1 MKTLLIRIKQSPL
14 LSALLIF
21 GLVTSILLISLGTSF
36 VSNLYYSDKAKNQ
49 YNPKK
54 AKVYD
59 ITYSALKSSDSSV
72 MNKLFSKVDNDTGLF
87 INDLLLHTDAS
98 EVNAYNKVSGEYFT
112 NNNVWHY
119 PLISGSYYTADDVKK
134 GNKVVVLGSK
144 LLKEAYERNGNKYI
158 EIEEEEYLIKGVI
171 GIPDEKSSWDNRII
185 MPCTSMPKNYFE
197 NNLQRDLEDISFV
210 IYNEKGEYS
219 QDIKQI
225 NAEGKKLFDNFSLDY
240 LGELQDDN
248 SLKVVV
254 ENPDFLLFVALIGYI
269 ITIIFA
275 INITVFWIEKRKYE
289 ISVRKAFG
297 FTNGSIMK
305 MIFKEMIGFAIISF
319 AIAIIVQFLLGL
331 AVGSIA
337 NYTLKLYL
345 PNLVIGLFVVLVT
358 ALVTTLIPAIKAI
371 KVEPAEALKSKEGW
385 VIYERNFKK
394 YIKEKVV

>member
-1 MKTLLIRIKQSPL
+1 MKSLLIRIKQSSL

-87 INDLLLHTDAS
+87 INDLLLHTNAS
-98 EVNAYNKVSGEYFT
+98 EVNVYNKVSGEYFT

-119 PLISGSYYTADDVKK
+119 PLISGSYYTAEDVKK

-219 QDIKQI
+219 QDLKQI
-225 NAEGKKLFDNFSLDY
+225 NAEGKKLFDNFTLDY

-248 SLKVVV
+248 SLKIVV

-371 KVEPAEALKSKEGW
+371 KVEPAEALKSKEG
-385 VIYERNFKK
+385 
-394 YIKEKVV
+394 

>member
-1 MKTLLIRIKQSPL
+1 MKSLLIRIKQSPL

-87 INDLLLHTDAS
+87 INDLLLHTNAS
-98 EVNAYNKVSGEYFT
+98 EVNVYNKVSGEYFT

-119 PLISGSYYTADDVKK
+119 PLISGSYYTAEDVKK

-158 EIEEEEYLIKGVI
+158 KIEEEEYLIKGVI

-225 NAEGKKLFDNFSLDY
+225 NAEGKKLFDNFTLDY

-248 SLKVVV
+248 SLKIVV

-305 MIFKEMIGFAIISF
+305 MIFKEMIGFAIMSF

-371 KVEPAEALKSKEGW
+371 KVEPAEALKSKEG
-385 VIYERNFKK
+385 
-394 YIKEKVV
+394 

>member
-1 MKTLLIRIKQSPL
+1 MKSLLIRIKQSPL

-144 LLKEAYERNGNKYI
+144 LLKKAYERNGNKYI

-171 GIPDEKSSWDNRII
+171 GIPNEESSWDNRII

-210 IYNEKGEYS
+210 IYNEKSEYS

-225 NAEGKKLFDNFSLDY
+225 NAEGKKLFDNFTLDY

-345 PNLVIGLFVVLVT
+345 PNLVIGLVVVLVT

-371 KVEPAEALKSKEGW
+371 KVEPAEALKSKEG
-385 VIYERNFKK
+385 
-394 YIKEKVV
+394 

>member
-36 VSNLYYSDKAKNQ
+36 VSNLYYSDKAKSQ
-49 YNPKK
+49 YNPQK

-72 MNKLFSKVDNDTGLF
+72 MNKLFSKIDNDTGLF
-87 INDLLLHTDAS
+87 INNLLLHTDAS

-119 PLISGSYYTADDVKK
+119 PLISGSYYTAEDVKK
-134 GNKVVVLGSK
+134 GNKVVVLGSN
-144 LLKEAYERNGNKYI
+144 LLKRAYERNGNKYI

-171 GIPDEKSSWDNRII
+171 GISNEKSSWDNRII
-185 MPCTSMPKNYFE
+185 MPCTSMPKNYFK
-197 NNLQRDLEDISFV
+197 NNLQRDLDDISFV

-225 NAEGKKLFDNFSLDY
+225 NAEGKKLFDNFTLDY

-319 AIAIIVQFLLGL
+319 IIAIIVQFLLGL
-331 AVGSIA
+331 IVGSIA

-371 KVEPAEALKSKEGW
+371 KVEPAEALKSKEG
-385 VIYERNFKK
+385 
-394 YIKEKVV
+394 

>member
-1 MKTLLIRIKQSPL
+1 MKSLLIRIKQSPL

-49 YNPKK
+49 YNPQK

-59 ITYSALKSSDSSV
+59 ITYSALKSNDSSV

-119 PLISGSYYTADDVKK
+119 PLISGSYYTAEDVKK

-171 GIPDEKSSWDNRII
+171 GISNEKSSWDNRII
-185 MPCTSMPKNYFE
+185 MPCTSMPKNYFK

-210 IYNEKGEYS
+210 IYNEKGKYS

-225 NAEGKKLFDNFSLDY
+225 SAEGKKLFDNFTLDY

-248 SLKVVV
+248 SLKIVI

-319 AIAIIVQFLLGL
+319 IIAIIVQFLIGL

-371 KVEPAEALKSKEGW
+371 KVEPAEALKSKEG
-385 VIYERNFKK
+385 
-394 YIKEKVV
+394 

>member
-1 MKTLLIRIKQSPL
+1 MKSLLIRIKQSPL

-36 VSNLYYSDKAKNQ
+36 VSNLYYSDKAKSQ
-49 YNPKK
+49 YNPQK

-72 MNKLFSKVDNDTGLF
+72 MNKLFSKIDNDTGLF
-87 INDLLLHTDAS
+87 INDLLLHTNAS

-112 NNNVWHY
+112 NDNVWHY
-119 PLISGSYYTADDVKK
+119 PLISGNYYTADDVKK
-134 GNKVVVLGSK
+134 GNKVVVLGSN
-144 LLKEAYERNGNKYI
+144 LLKRAYERNGNKYI

-171 GIPDEKSSWDNRII
+171 GIPNEESSWDNRII

-225 NAEGKKLFDNFSLDY
+225 NAEGKKLFDNFTLDY

-297 FTNGSIMK
+297 FTNGLIIK

-319 AIAIIVQFLLGL
+319 IIAIIVQFLIGL

-371 KVEPAEALKSKEGW
+371 KVEPAEALKSKEG
-385 VIYERNFKK
+385 
-394 YIKEKVV
+394 

>member
-1 MKTLLIRIKQSPL
+1 MKLIMSRIKNSPL
-14 LSALLIF
+14 LSCLLVF
-21 GLVTSILLISLGTSF
+21 GLVTSILLISIGTSF

-49 YNPKK
+49 YNPQK

-59 ITYSALKSSDSSV
+59 ITYSALKSNDSSV

-119 PLISGSYYTADDVKK
+119 PLISGSYYTAEDVKK

-171 GIPDEKSSWDNRII
+171 GISNEKSSWDNRII
-185 MPCTSMPKNYFE
+185 MPCTSMPKNYFK

-225 NAEGKKLFDNFSLDY
+225 SAEGKKFFDNFTLDY

-319 AIAIIVQFLLGL
+319 IIAIIVQFLIGL

-345 PNLVIGLFVVLVT
+345 PNLAIGLVVVLVT
-358 ALVTTLIPAIKAI
+358 ALITTLIPAIKAI
-371 KVEPAEALKSKEGW
+371 KVESAEALKSKEG
-385 VIYERNFKK
+385 
-394 YIKEKVV
+394 

>member
-1 MKTLLIRIKQSPL
+1 MKSLLIRIKQSPL

-72 MNKLFSKVDNDTGLF
+72 MNKLFSKVNNDTGLF
-87 INDLLLHTDAS
+87 INDLLLHTNAS

-119 PLISGSYYTADDVKK
+119 PLISGSYYTAEDVKK

-185 MPCTSMPKNYFE
+185 MPCTSMPKNYFK

-210 IYNEKGEYS
+210 IYNEKGDYS

-225 NAEGKKLFDNFSLDY
+225 NAEGKKLFDNFTLDY

-248 SLKVVV
+248 SLKIVV

-297 FTNGSIMK
+297 FANGSIMK

-371 KVEPAEALKSKEGW
+371 KVEPAEALKSKEG
-385 VIYERNFKK
+385 
-394 YIKEKVV
+394 

>member
-1 MKTLLIRIKQSPL
+1 MKLIMSRIKNSPL
-14 LSALLIF
+14 LSCLLVF
-21 GLVTSILLISLGTSF
+21 GLVTSILLISIGTSF

-72 MNKLFSKVDNDTGLF
+72 MNKLFSKVNNDTGLF
-87 INDLLLHTDAS
+87 INDLLLHTNAS

-119 PLISGSYYTADDVKK
+119 PLISGSYYTAEDVKK
-134 GNKVVVLGSK
+134 GNKVIVLGSK

-185 MPCTSMPKNYFE
+185 MPCTSMPKNYFK

-225 NAEGKKLFDNFSLDY
+225 NTEGKKLFDNFTLDY

-297 FTNGSIMK
+297 FANGSIMK

-371 KVEPAEALKSKEGW
+371 KVEPAEALKSKEG
-385 VIYERNFKK
+385 
-394 YIKEKVV
+394 

>member
-185 MPCTSMPKNYFE
+185 MPCTSIPKNYFK

-371 KVEPAEALKSKEGW
+371 KVEPAEALKSKEG
-385 VIYERNFKK
+385 
-394 YIKEKVV
+394 

>member
-36 VSNLYYSDKAKNQ
+36 VSNLYYSDKAKSQ
-49 YNPKK
+49 YNPQK

-72 MNKLFSKVDNDTGLF
+72 MNKLFSKIDNDTGLF
-87 INDLLLHTDAS
+87 INNLLLHTDAS

-119 PLISGSYYTADDVKK
+119 PLISGSYYTAEDVKK
-134 GNKVVVLGSK
+134 GNKVVVLGSN
-144 LLKEAYERNGNKYI
+144 LLKRAYERNGNKYI

-171 GIPDEKSSWDNRII
+171 GIPNEKSSWDNRII

-225 NAEGKKLFDNFSLDY
+225 NVEGKKLFDNFTLDY

-248 SLKVVV
+248 SLKIVV

-319 AIAIIVQFLLGL
+319 IIAIIVQFLIGL

-358 ALVTTLIPAIKAI
+358 ALITTLIPAIKAI
-371 KVEPAEALKSKEGW
+371 KVEPAEALKSKEG
-385 VIYERNFKK
+385 
-394 YIKEKVV
+394 

>member
-1 MKTLLIRIKQSPL
+1 MKSLLIRIKQSPL

-119 PLISGSYYTADDVKK
+119 PLISGSYYTAEDVKK

-185 MPCTSMPKNYFE
+185 MPCTSMPKNYFK

-219 QDIKQI
+219 QDIKEI
-225 NAEGKKLFDNFSLDY
+225 NNEGKKLFDNFTLDY

-248 SLKVVV
+248 SLKIVV

-345 PNLVIGLFVVLVT
+345 PNLVIGLVVVLVT

-371 KVEPAEALKSKEGW
+371 KVEPAEALKSKEG
-385 VIYERNFKK
+385 
-394 YIKEKVV
+394 

>member
-1 MKTLLIRIKQSPL
+1 MKSLLIRIKQSPL

-36 VSNLYYSDKAKNQ
+36 VSNLYYSDKAKSQ
-49 YNPKK
+49 YNPQK

-72 MNKLFSKVDNDTGLF
+72 MNKLFSKIDNDTGLF
-87 INDLLLHTDAS
+87 INDLLLHTNAS

-112 NNNVWHY
+112 NDNVWHY
-119 PLISGSYYTADDVKK
+119 PLISGNYYTADDVKK
-134 GNKVVVLGSK
+134 GNKVVVLGSN
-144 LLKEAYERNGNKYI
+144 LLKRAYERNGNKYI

-171 GIPDEKSSWDNRII
+171 GIPNEESSWDNRII

-225 NAEGKKLFDNFSLDY
+225 NAEGKKLFDNFTLDY

-297 FTNGSIMK
+297 FTNGSIIK

-319 AIAIIVQFLLGL
+319 IIAIIVQFLIGL

-371 KVEPAEALKSKEGW
+371 KVEPAEALKSKEG
-385 VIYERNFKK
+385 
-394 YIKEKVV
+394 

>member
-1 MKTLLIRIKQSPL
+1 MKSLLIRIKQSPL

-72 MNKLFSKVDNDTGLF
+72 MNKLFSKIDNDTGLF

-98 EVNAYNKVSGEYFT
+98 EVNVYNKVSGEYFT

-134 GNKVVVLGSK
+134 GNKVVVLGSN
-144 LLKEAYERNGNKYI
+144 LLKKAYERNGNKYI

-171 GIPDEKSSWDNRII
+171 GIPNEESSWDNRII
-185 MPCTSMPKNYFE
+185 MPCTSMPKNYFK

-225 NAEGKKLFDNFSLDY
+225 NAEGKKLFDNFTLDY

-319 AIAIIVQFLLGL
+319 IIAIIVQFLLGL
-331 AVGSIA
+331 IVGSIA

-345 PNLVIGLFVVLVT
+345 PNLVVLVT

-371 KVEPAEALKSKEGW
+371 KVEPAEALKSKEG
-385 VIYERNFKK
+385 
-394 YIKEKVV
+394 

>member
-36 VSNLYYSDKAKNQ
+36 VSNLYYSDKAKSQ
-49 YNPKK
+49 YNPQK

-72 MNKLFSKVDNDTGLF
+72 MNKLFSKIDNDTGLF
-87 INDLLLHTDAS
+87 INDLLLHADAS

-119 PLISGSYYTADDVKK
+119 PLISGSYYTAEDVKK

-171 GIPDEKSSWDNRII
+171 GIPNEESSWDNRII
-185 MPCTSMPKNYFE
+185 MPCTSMPKNYFK

-225 NAEGKKLFDNFSLDY
+225 NAEGKKLFDNFTLDY

-248 SLKVVV
+248 FLKIVV

-319 AIAIIVQFLLGL
+319 IIAIIVQFLIGL

-371 KVEPAEALKSKEGW
+371 KVEPAEALKSKEG
-385 VIYERNFKK
+385 
-394 YIKEKVV
+394 

>member
-1 MKTLLIRIKQSPL
+1 MKSLLIRIKQSPL

-87 INDLLLHTDAS
+87 INDLLLHTNAS
-98 EVNAYNKVSGEYFT
+98 EVNVYNKVSGEYFT

-119 PLISGSYYTADDVKK
+119 PLISGSYYTAEDVKK

-185 MPCTSMPKNYFE
+185 MPCTSMPKNYFK

-219 QDIKQI
+219 QDIKEI
-225 NAEGKKLFDNFSLDY
+225 NNEGKKLFDNFTLDY

-371 KVEPAEALKSKEGW
+371 KVEPAEALKSKEG
-385 VIYERNFKK
+385 
-394 YIKEKVV
+394 

>member
-1 MKTLLIRIKQSPL
+1 MKSLLIRIKQSPL

-72 MNKLFSKVDNDTGLF
+72 MNKLFSKIDNDTGLF

-98 EVNAYNKVSGEYFT
+98 EVNVYNKVSGEYFT

-119 PLISGSYYTADDVKK
+119 PLISGSYYTAKDVKK

-171 GIPDEKSSWDNRII
+171 GIPNEKSSWDNRII
-185 MPCTSMPKNYFE
+185 MPCTSMPKNYFK

-225 NAEGKKLFDNFSLDY
+225 NAEGKKLFDNFTLDY

-248 SLKVVV
+248 SLKIVV

-297 FTNGSIMK
+297 FANGSIMK

-371 KVEPAEALKSKEGW
+371 KVEPAEALKSKEG
-385 VIYERNFKK
+385 
-394 YIKEKVV
+394 

>member
-1 MKTLLIRIKQSPL
+1 MKSLLIRIKQSPL

-87 INDLLLHTDAS
+87 INDLLLHTNAS
-98 EVNAYNKVSGEYFT
+98 EVNVYNKVSGEYFT

-119 PLISGSYYTADDVKK
+119 PLISGSYYTAEDVKK

-225 NAEGKKLFDNFSLDY
+225 NAEGKKLFDNFTLDY

-248 SLKVVV
+248 SLKIVV

-345 PNLVIGLFVVLVT
+345 PNLVIGLVVVLVT

-371 KVEPAEALKSKEGW
+371 KVEPAEALKSKEG
-385 VIYERNFKK
+385 
-394 YIKEKVV
+394 

>member
-1 MKTLLIRIKQSPL
+1 MKSLLIRIKQSPL

-72 MNKLFSKVDNDTGLF
+72 MNKLFSKVNNDTGLF
-87 INDLLLHTDAS
+87 INDLLLHTNAS

-119 PLISGSYYTADDVKK
+119 PLISGSYYTAEDVKK

-185 MPCTSMPKNYFE
+185 MPCTSMPKNYFK

-225 NAEGKKLFDNFSLDY
+225 NAEGKKLFDNFTLDY

-319 AIAIIVQFLLGL
+319 IIAIIVQFLLGL
-331 AVGSIA
+331 IVGSIA

-371 KVEPAEALKSKEGW
+371 KVEPAEALKSKEG
-385 VIYERNFKK
+385 
-394 YIKEKVV
+394 

>member
-36 VSNLYYSDKAKNQ
+36 VSNLYYSDKAKSQ
-49 YNPKK
+49 YNPQK

-72 MNKLFSKVDNDTGLF
+72 MNKLFSKIDNDTGLF
-87 INDLLLHTDAS
+87 INNLLLHTDAS

-119 PLISGSYYTADDVKK
+119 PLISGSYYTAEDVKK

-171 GIPDEKSSWDNRII
+171 GIPNEKSSWDNRII

-225 NAEGKKLFDNFSLDY
+225 NAEGKKLFDNFTLDY

-248 SLKVVV
+248 SLKIVV

-319 AIAIIVQFLLGL
+319 IIAIIVQFLIGL

-358 ALVTTLIPAIKAI
+358 ALITTLIPAIKAI
-371 KVEPAEALKSKEGW
+371 KVEPAEALKSKEG
-385 VIYERNFKK
+385 
-394 YIKEKVV
+394 

>member
-1 MKTLLIRIKQSPL
+1 MKSLLIRIKQSPL

-87 INDLLLHTDAS
+87 INDLLLHTNAS
-98 EVNAYNKVSGEYFT
+98 EVNVYNKVSGEYFT

-119 PLISGSYYTADDVKK
+119 PLISGSYYTAEDVKK

-144 LLKEAYERNGNKYI
+144 LLKKAYERNGNKYI

-171 GIPDEKSSWDNRII
+171 GIPNEESSWDNRII

-345 PNLVIGLFVVLVT
+345 PNLVIGLVVVLVT

-371 KVEPAEALKSKEGW
+371 KVEPAEALKSKEG
-385 VIYERNFKK
+385 
-394 YIKEKVV
+394 

>member
-1 MKTLLIRIKQSPL
+1 MKSLLIRIKQSPL

-87 INDLLLHTDAS
+87 INDLLLHTNAS
-98 EVNAYNKVSGEYFT
+98 EVNVYNKVSGEYFT

-119 PLISGSYYTADDVKK
+119 PLISGSYYTAEDVKK

-185 MPCTSMPKNYFE
+185 MPCTSMPKNYFK

-225 NAEGKKLFDNFSLDY
+225 NAEGKKLFDNFTLDY

-371 KVEPAEALKSKEGW
+371 KVEPAEALKSKEG
-385 VIYERNFKK
+385 
-394 YIKEKVV
+394 

>member
-1 MKTLLIRIKQSPL
+1 MKSLLIRIKQSPL

-87 INDLLLHTDAS
+87 INDLLLHTNAS
-98 EVNAYNKVSGEYFT
+98 EVNVYNKVSGEYFT

-119 PLISGSYYTADDVKK
+119 PLISGSYYTAEDVKK

-185 MPCTSMPKNYFE
+185 MPCTSMPKNYFK

-219 QDIKQI
+219 QDIKEI
-225 NAEGKKLFDNFSLDY
+225 NNEGKKLFDNFTLDY

-248 SLKVVV
+248 SLKIVV

-345 PNLVIGLFVVLVT
+345 PNLVIGLVVVLVT

-371 KVEPAEALKSKEGW
+371 KVEPAEALKSKEG
-385 VIYERNFKK
+385 
-394 YIKEKVV
+394 

>member
-1 MKTLLIRIKQSPL
+1 MKSLLIRIKQSPL

-98 EVNAYNKVSGEYFT
+98 EVNVYNKVSGEYFT

-144 LLKEAYERNGNKYI
+144 LLKKAYERNGNKYI

-171 GIPDEKSSWDNRII
+171 GIPNEESSWDNRII

-345 PNLVIGLFVVLVT
+345 PNLVIGLVVVLVT

-371 KVEPAEALKSKEGW
+371 KVEPAEALKSKEG
-385 VIYERNFKK
+385 
-394 YIKEKVV
+394 

>member
-1 MKTLLIRIKQSPL
+1 MKSLLIRIKQSPL

-59 ITYSALKSSDSSV
+59 ITYSALKSNDSSV

-119 PLISGSYYTADDVKK
+119 PLISGSYYTAEDVKK

-171 GIPDEKSSWDNRII
+171 GISNEKSSWDNRII
-185 MPCTSMPKNYFE
+185 MPCTSMPKSYFK

-210 IYNEKGEYS
+210 IYNEKGKYS

-225 NAEGKKLFDNFSLDY
+225 SAEGKKLFDNFTLDY

-248 SLKVVV
+248 SLKIVV

-319 AIAIIVQFLLGL
+319 IIAIIVQFLIGL

-371 KVEPAEALKSKEGW
+371 KVEPAEALKSKGGE
-385 VIYERNFKK
+385 
-394 YIKEKVV
+394 

>member
-1 MKTLLIRIKQSPL
+1 MKSLLIRIKQSPL

-59 ITYSALKSSDSSV
+59 ITYSALKSNDSSV

-119 PLISGSYYTADDVKK
+119 PLISGNYYTDDDVKK

-171 GIPDEKSSWDNRII
+171 GISNEESSWDNRII
-185 MPCTSMPKNYFE
+185 MPCTSMPKNYFK

-225 NAEGKKLFDNFSLDY
+225 NAEGKKLFDNFTLDY

-248 SLKVVV
+248 SLKIVV

-305 MIFKEMIGFAIISF
+305 IIFKEMIGFAIISF
-319 AIAIIVQFLLGL
+319 IIAIIVQFLIGL

-371 KVEPAEALKSKEGW
+371 KVEPAEALKSKEG
-385 VIYERNFKK
+385 
-394 YIKEKVV
+394 

>member
-1 MKTLLIRIKQSPL
+1 MKSLLIRIKQSPL

-36 VSNLYYSDKAKNQ
+36 VSNLYYSDKAKSQ
-49 YNPKK
+49 YTPKK

-72 MNKLFSKVDNDTGLF
+72 MNKLLSKVDNDTGLF
-87 INDLLLHTDAS
+87 INNLLLHTDAS
-98 EVNAYNKVSGEYFT
+98 EVNEYNKVSAEYFT

-119 PLISGSYYTADDVKK
+119 PLISGSYYTAEDVKK

-171 GIPDEKSSWDNRII
+171 GIPNEKSSWDNRII
-185 MPCTSMPKNYFE
+185 MPCTSMPKNYFK

-225 NAEGKKLFDNFSLDY
+225 NAEGKKLFDNFTLDY

-248 SLKVVV
+248 SLKIVV

-297 FTNGSIMK
+297 FANGSIMK

-371 KVEPAEALKSKEGW
+371 KVEPAEALKSKEG
-385 VIYERNFKK
+385 
-394 YIKEKVV
+394 

>member
-87 INDLLLHTDAS
+87 INDLLLHTNAS
-98 EVNAYNKVSGEYFT
+98 EVNVYNKVSGEYFT

-225 NAEGKKLFDNFSLDY
+225 NAEGKKLFDNFTLDY

-248 SLKVVV
+248 SLKIVV

-345 PNLVIGLFVVLVT
+345 PNLVIGPFVVLVT

-371 KVEPAEALKSKEGW
+371 KVEPAEALKSKEG
-385 VIYERNFKK
+385 
-394 YIKEKVV
+394 

>member
-1 MKTLLIRIKQSPL
+1 MKSLLIRIKQSPL

-87 INDLLLHTDAS
+87 INDLLLHTNAS
-98 EVNAYNKVSGEYFT
+98 EVNVYNKVSGEYFT

-119 PLISGSYYTADDVKK
+119 PLISGSYYTAEDVKK

-345 PNLVIGLFVVLVT
+345 PNLVIGLVVVLVT

-371 KVEPAEALKSKEGW
+371 KVEPAEALKSKEG
-385 VIYERNFKK
+385 
-394 YIKEKVV
+394 

>member
-1 MKTLLIRIKQSPL
+1 MKSLLIRIKQSPL

-98 EVNAYNKVSGEYFT
+98 EVNVYNKVSGEYFT

-119 PLISGSYYTADDVKK
+119 PLISGSYYTAEDVKK

-371 KVEPAEALKSKEGW
+371 KVEPAEALKSKEG
-385 VIYERNFKK
+385 
-394 YIKEKVV
+394 

>member
-36 VSNLYYSDKAKNQ
+36 VSNLYYSDKAKSQ
-49 YNPKK
+49 YNPQK

-72 MNKLFSKVDNDTGLF
+72 MNKLFSKIDNDTGLF
-87 INDLLLHTDAS
+87 INNLLLHTDAS

-119 PLISGSYYTADDVKK
+119 PLISGSYYTAEDVKK
-134 GNKVVVLGSK
+134 GNKVVVLGSN
-144 LLKEAYERNGNKYI
+144 LLKKAYERNGNKYI

-171 GIPDEKSSWDNRII
+171 GIPNEKSSWDNRII

-225 NAEGKKLFDNFSLDY
+225 NVEGKKLFDNFTLDY

-248 SLKVVV
+248 SLKIVV

-319 AIAIIVQFLLGL
+319 IIAIIVQFLIGL

-358 ALVTTLIPAIKAI
+358 ALITTLIPAIKAI
-371 KVEPAEALKSKEGW
+371 KVEPAEALKSKEG
-385 VIYERNFKK
+385 
-394 YIKEKVV
+394 

>member
-1 MKTLLIRIKQSPL
+1 MKSLLIRIKQSPL

-144 LLKEAYERNGNKYI
+144 LLKKAYERNGNKYI

-171 GIPDEKSSWDNRII
+171 GIPNEESSWDNRII

-225 NAEGKKLFDNFSLDY
+225 NAEGKKLFDNFTLDY

-248 SLKVVV
+248 SLKIVV

-297 FTNGSIMK
+297 FTNGSILK

-345 PNLVIGLFVVLVT
+345 PNLVIGLVVVLVT

>member
-36 VSNLYYSDKAKNQ
+36 VSNLYYSDKAKSQ
-49 YNPKK
+49 YNPQK

-72 MNKLFSKVDNDTGLF
+72 MNKLFSKIDNDTGLF
-87 INDLLLHTDAS
+87 INNLLLHTDAS

-119 PLISGSYYTADDVKK
+119 PLISGSYYTAEDVKK
-134 GNKVVVLGSK
+134 GNKVVVLGSN
-144 LLKEAYERNGNKYI
+144 LLKRAYERNGNKYI

-171 GIPDEKSSWDNRII
+171 GIPNEKSSWDNRII

-225 NAEGKKLFDNFSLDY
+225 NAEGKKLFDNFTLDY

-319 AIAIIVQFLLGL
+319 IIAIIVQFLLGL
-331 AVGSIA
+331 IVGSIA

-371 KVEPAEALKSKEGW
+371 KVEPAEALKSKEG
-385 VIYERNFKK
+385 
-394 YIKEKVV
+394 

>member
-36 VSNLYYSDKAKNQ
+36 VSNLYYSDKAKSQ
-49 YNPKK
+49 YNPQK

-72 MNKLFSKVDNDTGLF
+72 MNKLFSKIDNDTGLF
-87 INDLLLHTDAS
+87 INNLLLHTDAS

-119 PLISGSYYTADDVKK
+119 PLISGSYYTAEDVKK

-144 LLKEAYERNGNKYI
+144 LLKETYERNGNKYI

-171 GIPDEKSSWDNRII
+171 GIPNEKSSWDNRII

-225 NAEGKKLFDNFSLDY
+225 NAEGKKLFDNFTLDY

-248 SLKVVV
+248 SLKIVV

-319 AIAIIVQFLLGL
+319 IIAIIVQFLIGL

-358 ALVTTLIPAIKAI
+358 ALITTLIPAIKAI
-371 KVEPAEALKSKEGW
+371 KVEPAEALKSKEG
-385 VIYERNFKK
+385 
-394 YIKEKVV
+394 

>member
-1 MKTLLIRIKQSPL
+1 MKSLLIRIKQSPL

-87 INDLLLHTDAS
+87 INDLLLHTNAS
-98 EVNAYNKVSGEYFT
+98 EVNVYNKVSGEYFT

-185 MPCTSMPKNYFE
+185 MPCKSMPKNYFE

-225 NAEGKKLFDNFSLDY
+225 NAEGKKLFDNFTLDY

-248 SLKVVV
+248 SLKIVV

-358 ALVTTLIPAIKAI
+358 ALVTTLIPAIKSI
-371 KVEPAEALKSKEGW
+371 KVEPAEALKSKEG
-385 VIYERNFKK
+385 
-394 YIKEKVV
+394 

>member
-1 MKTLLIRIKQSPL
+1 MKSLLIRIKQSPL

-134 GNKVVVLGSK
+134 GNKVVVLGTK
-144 LLKEAYERNGNKYI
+144 LLKKAYERNGNKYI

-171 GIPDEKSSWDNRII
+171 GIPNEESSWDNRII
-185 MPCTSMPKNYFE
+185 MPCTSMPKNYFK

-371 KVEPAEALKSKEGW
+371 KVEPAEALKSKEG
-385 VIYERNFKK
+385 
-394 YIKEKVV
+394 

>member
-1 MKTLLIRIKQSPL
+1 MKSLLIRIKQSPL

-87 INDLLLHTDAS
+87 INDLLLHTNAS
-98 EVNAYNKVSGEYFT
+98 EVNVYNKVSGEYFT

-119 PLISGSYYTADDVKK
+119 PLISGSYYTAEDVKK

-185 MPCTSMPKNYFE
+185 MPCTSMPKNYFK

-219 QDIKQI
+219 QDIKEI
-225 NAEGKKLFDNFSLDY
+225 NNEGKKLFDNFTLDY

-248 SLKVVV
+248 SLKIVV

-319 AIAIIVQFLLGL
+319 AISIIVQFLLGL

-345 PNLVIGLFVVLVT
+345 PNLVIGLVVVLVT

-371 KVEPAEALKSKEGW
+371 KVEPAEALKSKEG
-385 VIYERNFKK
+385 
-394 YIKEKVV
+394 